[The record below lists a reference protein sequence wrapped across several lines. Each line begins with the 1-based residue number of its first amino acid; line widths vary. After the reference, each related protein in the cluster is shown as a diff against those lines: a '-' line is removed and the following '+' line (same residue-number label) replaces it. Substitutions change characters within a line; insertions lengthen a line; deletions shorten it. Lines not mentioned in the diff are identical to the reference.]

1 MLCQQTAFRVPARAK
16 ELTRHTWP
24 GNIRELQNVVK
35 RILATLKGIKID
47 TTIIQL
53 QLEGRLESDTNLQVR
68 NAEMEDIRQAMV
80 LSRGKHAEA
89 AKILGISRSTL
100 WRRLKKITGQGEP
113 RTPEYKKME

>member
-1 MLCQQTAFRVPARAK
+1 MLCQQTAFHVPARAK

-24 GNIRELQNVVK
+24 GNILELQNVVE

-53 QLEGRLESDTNLQVR
+53 HLEDRLESDINPQLP

-89 AKILGISRSTL
+89 AKILGISRSSL
-100 WRRLKKITGQGEP
+100 WRQLKKITG
-113 RTPEYKKME
+113 